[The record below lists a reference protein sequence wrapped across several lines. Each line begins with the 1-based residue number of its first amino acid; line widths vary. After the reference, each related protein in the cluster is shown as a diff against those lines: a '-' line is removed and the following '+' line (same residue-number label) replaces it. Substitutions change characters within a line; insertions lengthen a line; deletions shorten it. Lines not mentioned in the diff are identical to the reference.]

1 MPKNLGQYNNDLSV
15 PRKKDIDDLANV
27 VDGKYSASNPPPY
40 PVTSVNNKTGDVT
53 LTASEVGAAPDGYGL
68 GMLNVSPGVTDIN
81 QITKNGFYDASG
93 LSTDILPQG
102 VRSQNYAGLLSS
114 IRADN
119 RGNII
124 WLRSIPDAPTY
135 IATAQKNNDALEP
148 WEYLN
153 PPLTS
158 GTVSRTL
165 DRYND
170 KVVYKKLD
178 TDGVIKWSID
188 GGTNW
193 KPAIEYLGYVPETHQ
208 MTTSDLYTNNVKFYG
223 SLSTSVSY
231 ARLIDGT
238 VTVFGWLQNLVSIT
252 SYPAVELATLPKGF
266 RPKSLSGVSDTIGWG
281 GQYSNK
287 VPMLFSVNIDGVI
300 TAQTFSGTLGTN
312 NQTIGFRISFIAA

>member
-40 PVTSVNNKTGDVT
+40 PVTSVNSKTGEVT
-53 LTASEVGAAPDGYGL
+53 LTASDVGAAPNGYGL
-68 GMLNVSPGVTDIN
+68 GTANVPTGVTDIN
-81 QITKNGFYDASG
+81 QIIKNGFYDASD
-93 LSTDILPQG
+93 LPIDVLPQG
-102 VRSQNYAGLLSS
+102 VRSQQYAGLLSS
-114 IRADN
+114 IRGLH

-124 WLRSIPDAPTY
+124 WIRSIPDSPTY
-135 IATAQKNNDALEP
+135 IATAQKNDNALEP

-193 KPAIEYLGYVPETHQ
+193 KPAIEYLGYVPEVHQ
-208 MTTSDLYTNNVKFYG
+208 MTTSDLNTTNVKFYG
-223 SLSTSVSY
+223 SSSTSVSY

-238 VTVFGWLQNLVSIT
+238 VTVFGWLQNLVNIT
-252 SYPAVELATLPKGF
+252 SYPAVELATLPVGF
-266 RPKSLSGVSDTIGWG
+266 RPKNLSGVSDTIGWG
-281 GQYSNK
+281 GRYNDK
-287 VPMLFSVNIDGVI
+287 VPILFSVNTSGVI
-300 TAQTFSGTLGTN
+300 SAQAFSGTLGTN
-312 NQTIGFRISFIAA
+312 DQTLSFKISFIAA